1 MLSQKCSHEHKS
13 QSLPTVD
20 SNAVKTIGPV
30 MLLALL
36 LWACGSQKELDE
48 ATPVL
53 IGTVYVIG
61 NEPFTDLS
69 LQLDDH
75 RIRIIQK
82 DTTEL
87 YRRLWKMQ
95 GQKLRIHFRP
105 MDAASD
111 STHITLEQIELIKE
125 R

>member
-1 MLSQKCSHEHKS
+1 M
-13 QSLPTVD
+13 
-20 SNAVKTIGPV
+20 AVI
-30 MLLALL
+30 

-69 LQLDDH
+69 IQTDD
-75 RIRIIQK
+75 RRVRVIQK

-87 YRRLWKMQ
+87 YRKLWKMQ
-95 GQKLRIHFRP
+95 GQKCRIHFRP
-105 MDAASD
+105 PNVALD
-111 STHITLEQIELIKE
+111 STHIILEQFELVKE
-125 R
+125 

>member
-1 MLSQKCSHEHKS
+1 MPDPH
-13 QSLPTVD
+13 
-20 SNAVKTIGPV
+20 AVKNIGPV
-30 MLLALL
+30 VLLAVL
-36 LWACGSQKELDE
+36 LWACGRQKELE
-48 ATPVL
+48 TATPVL

-69 LQLDDH
+69 IQTDDR
-75 RIRIIQK
+75 RIRIVQK

-105 MDAASD
+105 VDSASD
-111 STHITLEQIELIKE
+111 SMHIIPEYFELVKD
-125 R
+125 

>member
-1 MLSQKCSHEHKS
+1 MKI
-13 QSLPTVD
+13 
-20 SNAVKTIGPV
+20 IGPAV
-30 MLLALL
+30 VLAVL

-48 ATPVL
+48 GTRVL

-69 LQLDDH
+69 IQTDDH
-75 RIRIIQK
+75 RVCIIQK

-87 YRRLWKMQ
+87 FRRLWKMQ

-105 MDAASD
+105 VNSASD
-111 STHITLEQIELIKE
+111 STHIILETFELV
-125 R
+125 RD